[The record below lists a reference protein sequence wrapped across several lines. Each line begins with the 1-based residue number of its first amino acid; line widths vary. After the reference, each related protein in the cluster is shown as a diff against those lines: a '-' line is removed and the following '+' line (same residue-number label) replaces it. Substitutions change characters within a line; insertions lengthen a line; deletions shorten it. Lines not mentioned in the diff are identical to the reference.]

1 MDHEGVVR
9 QKLTERYLL
18 GELDDQTRQEFEEH
32 YFDCPDCAVD
42 VRAGALFVEQ
52 TKVVL
57 AEPPQPVPA
66 SPPATTPAKPG
77 WFAWFRPAFAAPV
90 MALLLVVTGYQNLVM
105 YPRLQH
111 ALNSPRV
118 LPFAVVNV
126 GAWGSAEKVIS
137 IRAGEGF
144 LLFARIEP
152 DASYSKYIAE
162 LYNPAGKLEW
172 TLPIPASTTQDHYPV
187 EVPPAAREAGNYILA
202 VRGITAAGESKE
214 VGRPSFELQ
223 KIH

>member
-66 SPPATTPAKPG
+66 SPPATTPAI
-77 WFAWFRPAFAAPV
+77 V
-90 MALLLVVTGYQNLVM
+90 
-105 YPRLQH
+105 
-111 ALNSPRV
+111 
-118 LPFAVVNV
+118 
-126 GAWGSAEKVIS
+126 
-137 IRAGEGF
+137 
-144 LLFARIEP
+144 
-152 DASYSKYIAE
+152 
-162 LYNPAGKLEW
+162 
-172 TLPIPASTTQDHYPV
+172 
-187 EVPPAAREAGNYILA
+187 
-202 VRGITAAGESKE
+202 
-214 VGRPSFELQ
+214 
-223 KIH
+223 